1 MTDAAADRS
10 VPGAARDT
18 GGTASPGR
26 RRGDAHPALRRLA
39 RVRPTRRGTALLVV
53 GVVLAALG
61 VLLDLPDVVGLGTA
75 AVLAVLLAWAL
86 MGTQRLDA
94 GRGALL
100 VTRELT
106 PNPVVRDQTA
116 AVRLVVGARA
126 RTGAAYERLARLRL
140 SEQAAH
146 ELAGPHGIR
155 ARVTAHPDRIAV
167 SYALTPSRRGRWPL
181 GPLLTTRTDA
191 FGLVRTTQPLGV
203 ATKVAV
209 WPRTVELPTRT
220 RVLGEVDRAATGARY
235 ASTDDS
241 VLREYVPGDDPR
253 RVHWA
258 GSARQ
263 GRLMVRADESAG
275 VRPVTVVLDRSLL
288 PPPVDPR
295 TGVWPTSRGV
305 RTHGE
310 GERAVELAASI
321 AVSFLEAGHPARLVP
336 TGSGPAPVPFAAGA
350 RTGRATVLDSTVD
363 LHGHRGA
370 ADGERA
376 VLQTVRS
383 LRTSRSQDEVLVAVL
398 GALPEG
404 AVREVAELGVEGTC
418 WALVVADPE
427 TRAREA
433 GGPPSTAAT
442 VADLRA
448 AGWRVATCP
457 PGTPPDRAWALLAE
471 GVS

>member
-1 MTDAAADRS
+1 MTGDDADR
-10 VPGAARDT
+10 PPAALPEPA
-18 GGTASPGR
+18 GGRAAGHRES
-26 RRGDAHPALRRLA
+26 AHPALRRLA
-39 RVRPTRRGTALLVV
+39 RVRPTRRGVALLVA
-53 GVVLAALG
+53 GLVLGATGAL
-61 VLLDLPDVVGLGTA
+61 LELPDLVGLGA
-75 AVLAVLLAWAL
+75 AGVLAVLLAWTL
-86 MGTQRLDA
+86 MGVQRLDA
-94 GRGALL
+94 GRGALV

-116 AVRLVVGARA
+116 SVRLLVGARA

-155 ARVTAHPDRIAV
+155 ARVTAHADRIAV

-191 FGLVRTTQPLGV
+191 FGLVRTTQPLGA
-203 ATKVAV
+203 ATRVAV

-220 RVLGEVDRAATGARY
+220 RVLGEVDRAATGARLT
-235 ASTDDS
+235 STDDS
-241 VLREYVPGDDPR
+241 VLREYVAGDDPR

-275 VRPVTVVLDRSLL
+275 VRPVTVLLDRSLL

-295 TGVWPTSRGV
+295 TGVWPSSRGA
-305 RTHGE
+305 RTHAE

-321 AVSFLEAGHPARLVP
+321 AVSFLDAGHPARLVP
-336 TGSGPAPVPFAAGA
+336 TGAGPAPVPFAAGA
-350 RTGRATVLDSTVD
+350 RTGRAAVLDSTVD
-363 LHGHRGA
+363 LHGHRSA
-370 ADGERA
+370 ADAERA

-383 LRTSRSQDEVLVAVL
+383 LRTTRSQDEITVAVL
-398 GALPEG
+398 GPLAEAAL
-404 AVREVAELGVEGTC
+404 RELAELGVEGTC
-418 WALVVADPE
+418 WALVVVPADARGRE
-427 TRAREA
+427 TGATPA
-433 GGPPSTAAT
+433 DAT
-442 VADLRA
+442 VGTLRA

-457 PGTPPDRAWALLAE
+457 PGTPPDRAWAMLAE
-471 GVS
+471 GAA